1 LEEGIDMGLLNIALN
16 LYELIIFVR
25 VILSWV
31 NADPYNQIVR
41 FIYNI
46 TEPVLAPIRQ
56 LLPTERIGIDFSPLI
71 VILIIQLIQ
80 RVLL

>member
-1 LEEGIDMGLLNIALN
+1 MRLLDMVLN
-16 LYELIIFVR
+16 LYELVIFIR
-25 VILSWV
+25 VVLSWV
-31 NADPYNQIVR
+31 NADPYNPIVR

-56 LLPTERIGIDFSPLI
+56 LLPTERIGIDFSPFI

>member
-1 LEEGIDMGLLNIALN
+1 MRLLYSVLN
-16 LYELIIFVR
+16 LYELVIFAR

-31 NADPYNQIVR
+31 NADPYNPIVR

-46 TEPVLAPIRQ
+46 TEPVLSPIRQ
-56 LLPTERIGIDFSPLI
+56 LLPTARIGLDFSPFV

>member
-1 LEEGIDMGLLNIALN
+1 MGLLYGVLN
-16 LYELIIFVR
+16 LYELVIFAR

-31 NADPYNQIVR
+31 NADPYNPIVR

-56 LLPTERIGIDFSPLI
+56 LLPTERIGIDFSPFI
-71 VILIIQLIQ
+71 IILIIQLIQ

>member
-1 LEEGIDMGLLNIALN
+1 MRLLYGILN
-16 LYELIIFVR
+16 LYELVIFAR

-31 NADPYNQIVR
+31 NADPYNPIVR

-56 LLPTERIGIDFSPLI
+56 LLPTERIGIDFSPFV

>member
-1 LEEGIDMGLLNIALN
+1 MRLLYGILN
-16 LYELIIFVR
+16 LYELVIFAR

-31 NADPYNQIVR
+31 NADPYNPVIR

-56 LLPTERIGIDFSPLI
+56 LLPTERIGLDLSPLI
-71 VILIIQLIQ
+71 VILAIQLIQ
-80 RVLL
+80 RILI

>member
-1 LEEGIDMGLLNIALN
+1 MILN
-16 LYELIIFVR
+16 LYELVIFAR

-31 NADPYNQIVR
+31 NADPYNPIVR

-56 LLPTERIGIDFSPLI
+56 LLPTERIGIDFSPFI